1 MINRRAALGLLA
13 SAGTVA
19 LAANALAQPAN
30 KDGKEKKPK
39 KHQSGSKLLGA
50 KVKQNGKHKLA
61 QSGSVDVEVEVKGGK
76 VASLTAKHAQKG
88 NLPVRKVKSKQRLAE
103 LAGPNLVLAAAD
115 DGAFR
120 VAQYA
125 DWYYGY
131 EFTDGTED
139 WYYWFTADEVYVDDT
154 WVEYY

>member
-1 MINRRAALGLLA
+1 MNRRVVLGLFA
-13 SAGTVA
+13 SAGTIA
-19 LAANALAQPAN
+19 MAANALAQPAN
-30 KDGKEKKPK
+30 KGKKPK

-50 KVKQNGKHKLA
+50 KIKQNGKHKLA
-61 QSGSVDVEVEVKGGK
+61 QAGSIDVEVEVKGGK
-76 VASLTAKHAQKG
+76 VSGLTAKHAQKG
-88 NLPVRKVKSKQRLAE
+88 SLPVRKVKSKQKLAA
-103 LAGPNLVLAAAD
+103 LPGSNLVLAAAD
-115 DGAFR
+115 NGA
-120 VAQYA
+120 VQIAQYA